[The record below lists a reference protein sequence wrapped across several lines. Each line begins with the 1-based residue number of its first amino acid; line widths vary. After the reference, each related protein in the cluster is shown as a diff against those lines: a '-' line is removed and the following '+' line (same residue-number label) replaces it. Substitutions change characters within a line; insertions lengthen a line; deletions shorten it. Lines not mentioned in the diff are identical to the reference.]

1 MKWIQIKNLKHLRMM
16 EPLAIN
22 FCKKNKINYIMLD
35 SLLSDENKTKVK
47 SLTDSILFP
56 LKFYLIILTL
66 IHIAI
71 LFYVY
76 KLYNLK
82 LI

>member
-1 MKWIQIKNLKHLRMM
+1 
-16 EPLAIN
+16 
-22 FCKKNKINYIMLD
+22 MLD